1 MKQVTSDNFET
12 EVLKS
17 STAVFVEFGADW
29 CAPCK
34 RLEPVLD
41 KLAGENSDR
50 LKVVKVNAEDDQP
63 LALKY
68 QVRGLPTIVVF
79 KNGEPVDRKN
89 GFQSEANLKKLL
101 EAHA

>member
-1 MKQVTSDNFET
+1 MKQVTKDDFET
-12 EVLKS
+12 EVINS
-17 STAVFVEFGADW
+17 NTTVFVEFGADW

-34 RLEPVLD
+34 RLEPLLD
-41 KLAGENSDR
+41 KLATDNSGR

-63 LALKY
+63 LAVKY

-101 EAHA
+101 DDHA